1 MDWAAVLAEEG
12 RAMTNLPVGFETT
25 DDDDLP
31 LSIQHHRDRVIVD
44 GKLDQDYR
52 FLTYRF
58 ASASGQIEART
69 YLDNAREVSITEPID
84 IPELPAD
91 VMAYLQMRF
100 RLIKQLGGPD
110 GYRVIWEKS

>member
-1 MDWAAVLAEEG
+1 
-12 RAMTNLPVGFETT
+12 MTDLDVGFQTT

-31 LSIQHHRDRVIVD
+31 LSIQHHRDQILID

-58 ASASGQIEART
+58 AAANGAIEART
-69 YLDNAREVSITEPID
+69 YLDDIWEVSITEPID

-91 VMAYLQMRF
+91 VMAYLQKRF
-100 RLIKQLGGPD
+100 NVIKQLGGPD
-110 GYRVIWEKS
+110 GYRVIWEKPRKDSTSG